1 MERKFYTDDF
11 EQLLKEKSD
20 EFRMYPSKRVWH
32 SIYNDLHPG
41 RKWPSVAASM
51 LLIIALLFVG
61 YWNNSS
67 PKTLDTSVATLQK
80 NKLILSSATKLKNSL
95 AIEEKQKNTQSI
107 VTNNIIASAQ
117 SKDKLNKTT
126 LSSNNSGH
134 YNAVGTNNYRSSFNP
149 KNDYTKT
156 INKLLQK
163 SIDNSSSNTGINL
176 KETPAAVTNLAF
188 KNNDEEKQII
198 NSPDYLPEPV
208 SIESNNTIVTS
219 NSITEKVSTINNI
232 EDKASK
238 LNLVTAKNK
247 ISAEDKAWIEDYA
260 LHNRP
265 QHKKWKDRSTLE
277 FYITPSIGYRKLS
290 NDSKYNVP
298 ASASS
303 SSLISPSVGVDAA
316 KSVNQKPG
324 LGVEAGVNIN
334 YAIAK
339 NLRFKAGIQANYTNY
354 GINADETNHPI
365 LTTLMFI
372 DPNSG
377 YPYMH
382 SSVSTLSNTSGLQP
396 VLIHNKTYQV
406 SIPLGFALKLS
417 GNNKLEWYAGATIQP
432 TYAVGGK
439 AYLISA
445 DRKNYVADPSLIRKW
460 NLNTGFETY
469 INYKFDGFTLQ
480 AGPQFR
486 YQLLSTYYKRYT
498 VNENL
503 YNIGL
508 KVGVV
513 KNF

>member
-1 MERKFYTDDF
+1 
-11 EQLLKEKSD
+11 
-20 EFRMYPSKRVWH
+20 
-32 SIYNDLHPG
+32 
-41 RKWPSVAASM
+41 
-51 LLIIALLFVG
+51 
-61 YWNNSS
+61 
-67 PKTLDTSVATLQK
+67 LDV
-80 NKLILSSATKLKNSL
+80 
-95 AIEEKQKNTQSI
+95 
-107 VTNNIIASAQ
+107 
-117 SKDKLNKTT
+117 
-126 LSSNNSGH
+126 
-134 YNAVGTNNYRSSFNP
+134 
-149 KNDYTKT
+149 
-156 INKLLQK
+156 
-163 SIDNSSSNTGINL
+163 
-176 KETPAAVTNLAF
+176 
-188 KNNDEEKQII
+188 KNNNEEKQII
-198 NSPDYLPEPV
+198 NFPDYLLEPA

-219 NSITEKVSTINNI
+219 NLITEKISPTNNI
-232 EDKASK
+232 EYKASN

-247 ISAEDKAWIEDYA
+247 ISAEDKAWMEDYA
-260 LHNRP
+260 LHNNP
-265 QHKKWKDRSTLE
+265 PNKKWKDRSSLE
-277 FYITPSIGYRKLS
+277 FYITPGIGYRKLS

-298 ASASS
+298 ASSS
-303 SSLISPSVGVDAA
+303 SSLISPSVGMDAA
-316 KSVNQKPG
+316 KLVNQKPG
-324 LGVEAGVNIN
+324 LGFEAGVNIN

-372 DPNSG
+372 DPSSG

-382 SSVSTLSNTSGLQP
+382 SSASTLSNTSGLQP
-396 VLIHNKTYQV
+396 VLIHNKTYQL

-432 TYAVGGK
+432 TYVIGGK